1 MKPLIDKFWDRE
13 SHMENGLKQ
22 DFENVAPK
30 KKTQVFVLS
39 PEVAL
44 AAENLIRSKSF
55 AFPPVDEMRMP
66 YEHTAIEYEMT
77 PDVLKLRDNGLSGT
91 TPLARV
97 GAYVREVKE
106 PHAFTCTPY
115 WEFAD
120 GSIQNSVFSFTYG
133 LGGLGKLEKPK
144 GVATMS
150 LSPNKDGQG
159 AIDVMILPNA
169 ALLVGAV
176 EAKVPPKQL
185 ADALL
190 EPDAQTHMR
199 EAGVEVPLLLFA
211 CSMLLTC
218 RSGMARARVDAR
230 TPNQSGLGAKKRKQL
245 SASAYTLMH
254 LSALETVSSTGE
266 ITSHIGTA
274 AHYVRGHFKQRKSGV
289 YWWNSFV
296 RGTGEPRKRTAYTVG
311 E

>member
-13 SHMENGLKQ
+13 SYMEHGLKQ

-66 YEHTAIEYEMT
+66 YEHTAIEYAMT
-77 PDVLKLRDNGLSGT
+77 PDILKLRDNGLSGT
-91 TPLARV
+91 TLLARV

-120 GSIQNSVFSFTYG
+120 GRIQNSVFSFTYG
-133 LGGLGKLEKPK
+133 LGKSEGM
-144 GVATMS
+144 ATMS
-150 LSPNKDGQG
+150 LSPNKDGRG

-169 ALLVGAV
+169 ALLVGVV

-190 EPDAQTHMR
+190 EPDAQAHMR

-218 RSGMARARVDAR
+218 RSGMSRARVDAR
-230 TPNQSGLGAKKRKQL
+230 TPNQPGLGAKKRKQL
-245 SASAYTLMH
+245 SSSAYTLMH

-266 ITSHIGTA
+266 ITNHIGTA

-296 RGTGEPRKRTAYTVG
+296 RGTGEARKRTAYTVG